1 MDLSFRSMARAWR
14 AGSKARAAK
23 IGRPL
28 PPESIPTINEVE
40 AHLRCQP
47 LECIYCRRQ
56 LAATKAGKP
65 NMDHRLPIA
74 RDGGA
79 DVHNLV
85 LSCSGC
91 NRAKGEMTETEF
103 RDLRQLVSTWEDGGR
118 DLFRRLKLGWFS
130 HS

>member
-1 MDLSFRSMARAWR
+1 MDLNFRSMARAWR
-14 AGSKARAAK
+14 GGSKSRAAK

-40 AHLRCQP
+40 AHLRLQP
-47 LECIYCRRQ
+47 LECTYCRRK
-56 LAATKAGKP
+56 LGTSKVGKI

-74 RDGGA
+74 RGGGA

-85 LSCSGC
+85 LACGGC
-91 NRAKGEMTETEF
+91 NRAKGECTETEF
-103 RDLRQLVSTWEDGGR
+103 RALRALVSTWEDGGR

-130 HS
+130 H

>member
-56 LAATKAGKP
+56 LGTSKRGKIH
-65 NMDHRLPIA
+65 MDHKLSISR
-74 RDGGA
+74 GGDA
-79 DVHNLV
+79 ALHNLA
-85 LSCSGC
+85 LACHRC
-91 NRAKGEMTETEF
+91 NKIKGECSESEF
-103 RDLRQLVSTWEDGGR
+103 RDLVQLVSYWEDKGKS
-118 DLFRRLKLGWFS
+118 LFTRLQLGFFR
-130 HS
+130 